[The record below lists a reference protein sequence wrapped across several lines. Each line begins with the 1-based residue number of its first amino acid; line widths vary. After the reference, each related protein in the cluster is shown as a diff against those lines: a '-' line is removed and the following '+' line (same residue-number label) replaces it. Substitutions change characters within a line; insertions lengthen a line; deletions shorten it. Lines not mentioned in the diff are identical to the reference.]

1 MGGCV
6 GFRAY
11 LLYVFMVFVRP
22 IEQFAPDLMAYRP
35 ILALWVVT
43 FLASVWDAK
52 QRNWG
57 AANRLQLGLL
67 ACLSLAAFLS
77 VWFSSGLDDAMAAF
91 GVISTPV
98 MLFVLTCL
106 NVDTI
111 ARFRTL
117 TLVFLGC
124 VTLLSLQGL
133 LAYFYGVD
141 VNELFITQLASENAV
156 PPKDRSPIPAEDMS
170 GTLIWRLRSVGFL
183 NDPNDFGQT
192 IIVVAPWIFVLF
204 LPAASLFS
212 RLALAGPWLALLAY
226 VLTLTHSRGAML
238 GVAAAL
244 VFFFKDKVG
253 RVMRVLLAAA
263 AVGAFML
270 GLVGGGDRAMSG
282 KERSAS
288 ERIDA
293 WNDGI
298 SMLKDHP
305 LLGVGYGNF
314 TEHHIR
320 TAHNSFVLCFAEL
333 GLVGYFLW
341 MSLIVLSFQAL
352 NRIIQWVNPADDHAR
367 YAVLLRVSMVGF
379 MVCAWFLSRTFVP
392 TLFILMGMAAGL
404 LHAARQAHPVG
415 LAPELHRP
423 LIWRMPSAKAVV
435 FTLVLVSMFIRFSR

>member
-1 MGGCV
+1 M

-35 ILALWVVT
+35 ILALWTVT

-52 QRNWG
+52 ARAWG
-57 AANRLQLGLL
+57 ASSRLHFNIL
-67 ACLSLAAFLS
+67 ASLTASSFLS
-77 VWFSSGLDDAMAAF
+77 VWINSGFSEAMSAF

-106 NVDTI
+106 NIDTLD
-111 ARFRTL
+111 RFRAL
-117 TLVFLGC
+117 TRVFLLS
-124 VTLLSLQGL
+124 VTVLCLQGL
-133 LAYFYGVD
+133 LAYFHGVNA
-141 VNELFITQLASENAV
+141 NELFITQLSSENV
-156 PPKDRSPIPAEDMS
+156 IPPKDRPPIPVEDTS
-170 GTLIWRLRSVGFL
+170 GTLVWRLRSVGFL

-192 IIVVAPWIFVLF
+192 IIVVAPWIFMR
-204 LPAASLFS
+204 FS
-212 RLALAGPWLALLAY
+212 AVTSWFTRLAVAGPWLALLGYA
-226 VLTLTHSRGAML
+226 LTLTHSRGGML
-238 GVAAAL
+238 GMAAAL
-244 VFFFKDKVG
+244 AFFFKDKVNKTV
-253 RVMRVLLAAA
+253 RLLAIAG
-263 AVGAFML
+263 AVAAFML
-270 GLVGGGDRAMSG
+270 GLVGGGERGLSG

-298 SMLKDHP
+298 GMLKDHP

-341 MSLIVLSFQAL
+341 LSLIVLSFQAL
-352 NRIIQWVNPADDHAR
+352 NRIIQCVNPADDHAR

-392 TLFILMGMAAGL
+392 TLFILTGMTVAL
-404 LHAARQAHPVG
+404 LHSARQAHPATA
-415 LAPELHRP
+415 LPALHTP
-423 LIWRMPSAKAVV
+423 LVWKMTSAKAVA
-435 FTLVLVSMFIRFSR
+435 FTLVLVSAFIRFSR